1 MWRNPQSLGCRE
13 KSGSGWYGKRICFL
27 FVIVLGGCVLSW
39 PIQLHAQLDLQYQQR
54 GDRYEGVKPKPV
66 SGYDI
71 ELISVLADYQEPQE
85 SEGFPKRVKLRFYL
99 VGDDAVHL
107 TVRELDY
114 RAYYWM
120 DRVQPAEP
128 WKPGFQNVFTW
139 PTDPVLSQ
147 LSSKLELYEIGAL
160 IRLQTA
166 TSSTIENVAPAV
178 LYHTEPPAQVEGYRF
193 TMKTG
198 EDARLIATIIQ
209 QDSGQEM
216 HVQKF
221 RRKRAGRPFTIQ
233 WDAKAAPPGSYA
245 LKITGFSLSTNQSI
259 TKEVHF
265 YHQPSLNP

>member
-1 MWRNPQSLGCRE
+1 MWRNPKSLGCWP
-13 KSGSGWYGKRICFL
+13 KSGSGWYGKRTVFWL
-27 FVIVLGGCVLSW
+27 GLVLGGCALSC
-39 PIQLHAQLDLQYQQR
+39 PPQLHAQLDLQYQQR

-71 ELISVLADYQEPQE
+71 ELISVLADYQEPVE
-85 SEGFPKRVKLRFYL
+85 PEGFPKRVTLRFYL
-99 VGDDAVHL
+99 PGDEAVHL

-114 RAYYWM
+114 RAYYWL
-120 DRVQPAEP
+120 DRVQPVEP
-128 WKPGFQNVFTW
+128 WKPGFQNEFTW

-147 LSSKLELYEIGAL
+147 LSPKLALYEIGAL
-160 IRLQTA
+160 VRLNSA

-178 LYHTEPPAQVEGYRF
+178 LYHTESPTQIDGYRF

-216 HVQKF
+216 DVQKF

-259 TKEVHF
+259 TKEIHF
-265 YHQPSLNP
+265 YHQPSLIP